1 MSRTE
6 KRRRVT
12 SALGCA
18 VRCCMVRQQTG
29 TVDPQGEGSGTQ
41 KKTGKLPE
49 QLDQAHAF
57 AGRHSLLTHEH
68 RDAALVAE
76 AVGPESVLAVAQ
88 IATAAAAAAVAAEE
102 TSADS
107 CPDKIAHGRG
117 DHKASAWVETQT
129 HQQHAVLETAWV
141 GT

>member
-1 MSRTE
+1 
-6 KRRRVT
+6 
-12 SALGCA
+12 
-18 VRCCMVRQQTG
+18 MVRQQTG

-88 IATAAAAAAVAAEE
+88 VATAAAAAAVAAEE

-107 CPDKIAHGRG
+107 CPDKIAHGGG